1 MTKMNKSTVVIGL
14 DAAQPRPIE
23 KWMAEGHLPNLSK
36 IRDLG
41 TYSRLENTVNYCGV
55 PTEYSTTEPLWATF
69 STGCRADTLGYWDTV
84 SYNPDNY
91 EIVCD
96 VVTSGYDYQEYA
108 PFYALGEDY
117 KVAVLDVPVT
127 ILSED
132 VNGVQILGWG
142 GHYPYTVSASNPPEI
157 FSEVIEKYGKNPV
170 LHNDNGLWWNPK
182 YVTWIQQALTQSI
195 QGHSAI
201 ARDLLQQDDWDL
213 FMMVFGETH
222 TVGHDLYN
230 HSQADHPAYNSLT
243 KNGTKPDPVLST
255 YKQVDAA
262 MGEILA
268 AAPQDANVLCFSV
281 HGMAANFTDLL
292 SMAVLP
298 ELLYRF
304 HYGKAAIAPGKVG
317 STPGAIVTKPIR
329 NSWPGEVWSQVYET
343 NPVKKLFRTWTH
355 KKFLRKQK
363 HGLLSPYSLLDEPIE
378 QELAMGWMP
387 SMWYSPL
394 WSEMKAFALPAF
406 TNGHIRINLK
416 DRERDG
422 VVDSS
427 EYHALCDEISE
438 ILYELTDA
446 RTGNKVVKQV
456 VKTRTNPL
464 DNDPKLPDADLVI
477 IWQEPITDV
486 VDSSRLGRVG
496 PLTHCRA
503 GGHKGQ
509 GFLLAKGPDIP
520 QGYNLPPGETV
531 DLAPTILHLMNA
543 EIPQY
548 LDGKNLLENIPSSVH
563 PG

>member
-1 MTKMNKSTVVIGL
+1 MKKSTVVIGL
-14 DAAQPRPIE
+14 DAAEPRLIE
-23 KWMAEGHLPNLSK
+23 QWMAEGHLPNLSK
-36 IRDLG
+36 ICQEG
-41 TYSRLENTVNYCGV
+41 IYSRIENTVNYCGI

-96 VVTSGYDYQEYA
+96 IVTSGYDYQEYA

-127 ILSED
+127 TLSND

-142 GHYPYTVSASNPPEI
+142 GHYPYTVSGSNPPEI
-157 FSEVIEKYGKNPV
+157 YDEIVEKYGKNPV
-170 LHNDNGLWWNPK
+170 LHNDNGLWWNPE
-182 YVTWIQQALTQSI
+182 YVTWIQQTLKESI
-195 QGHSAI
+195 EGHSAI
-201 ARDLLQQDDWDL
+201 ARELLQRDNWDL
-213 FMMVFGETH
+213 FLMVFGETH

-230 HSQADHPAYNSLT
+230 HSQSDHPAYGHLS

-255 YKQVDAA
+255 YKRVDTA

-268 AAPQDANVLCFSV
+268 AAPEDANVLCFSV

-317 STPGAIVTKPIR
+317 STPGRIVTKPIR
-329 NSWPGEVWSQVYET
+329 NSWPGEIWSQVYEP
-343 NPVKKLFRTWTH
+343 NPLKKLFRTWTH
-355 KKFLRKQK
+355 KKFLRGKK

-394 WSEMKAFALPAF
+394 WPEMKAFALPAF

-416 DRERDG
+416 GRDRDG
-422 VVDSS
+422 IVDSS
-427 EYHALCDEISE
+427 EYHALCDELSE
-438 ILYELTDA
+438 ILYDLTDG
-446 RTGNKVVKQV
+446 RTGRKIVKQV
-456 VKTRTNPL
+456 VKTRTKPL
-464 DNDPKLPDADLVI
+464 DADPKLPDADLVI
-477 IWQEPITDV
+477 LWQKPITDV

-503 GGHKGQ
+503 GGHQSQ
-509 GFLLAKGPDIP
+509 GFLLGKGSDIP
-520 QGYNLPPGETV
+520 QGYDLPAGETV
-531 DLAPTILHLMNA
+531 DLAPTILSLMNA
-543 EIPQY
+543 DIPQH
-548 LDGKNLLENIPSSVH
+548 LDGKNLLENVPTSLRYS
-563 PG
+563 

>member
-1 MTKMNKSTVVIGL
+1 MKQSTIVLGL
-14 DAAQPRPIE
+14 DAAEPRLIE
-23 KWMAEGHLPNLSK
+23 DWMAAGHLPNLSR
-36 IRDLG
+36 ICQAG
-41 TYSRLENTVNYCGV
+41 IYGRLDNTVNYCGV

-91 EIVCD
+91 KIVCD
-96 VVTSGYDYQEYA
+96 IVTSGYDYQEYP
-108 PFYALGEDY
+108 PFYALGENY

-127 ILSED
+127 TLTNNL
-132 VNGVQILGWG
+132 NGVQILGWG

-157 FSEVIEKYGKNPV
+157 FDQIIQKYGKNPV

-182 YVTWIQQALTQSI
+182 YVTWIQEALTQSI
-195 QGHSAI
+195 EGHCAI
-201 ARDLLQQDDWDL
+201 ACELLKQEQWDL
-213 FMMVFGETH
+213 FLMVFGETH

-230 HSQADHPAYNSLT
+230 HSQADHPVYNFLSN
-243 KNGTKPDPVLST
+243 KGTKPDPVLNV
-255 YKQVDAA
+255 YQQVDTAI
-262 MGEILA
+262 GEILES
-268 AAPQDANVLCFSV
+268 APQDVNVLCFSV

-304 HYGKAAIAPGKVG
+304 HFGKAAIAPGKVG
-317 STPGAIVTKPIR
+317 STPDPIVTKPIR
-329 NSWPGEVWSQVYET
+329 NSWPGEIWSQVYEP
-343 NPVKKLFRTWTH
+343 NPLKKLFRTWTH
-355 KKFLRKQK
+355 KKFLRGSK

-394 WSEMKAFALPAF
+394 WPEMKAFALPAF

-416 DRERDG
+416 GRDRDG
-422 VVDSS
+422 VVEAS
-427 EYHALCDEISE
+427 EYDALCTELTE
-438 ILYELTDA
+438 ILHDLVDG
-446 RTGNKVVKQV
+446 RNGHRVVKQV
-456 VKTRTNPL
+456 VKTHSTPL
-464 DNDPKLPDADLVI
+464 DDNPKLPDADLVV

-509 GFLLAKGPDIP
+509 GFLLAKGPDVP
-520 QGYNLPPGETV
+520 AGTGFSSGETV
-531 DLAPTILHLMNA
+531 DLAPTILNLMNA

-548 LDGKNLLENIPSSVH
+548 FDGKTLFQNASGSV
-563 PG
+563 